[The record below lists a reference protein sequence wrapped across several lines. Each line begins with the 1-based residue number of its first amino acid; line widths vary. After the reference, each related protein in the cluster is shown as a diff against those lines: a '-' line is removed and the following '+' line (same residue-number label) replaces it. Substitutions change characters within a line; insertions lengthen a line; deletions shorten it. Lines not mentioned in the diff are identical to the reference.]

1 MAHFAPW
8 LRKLHFFLKYDLIG
22 KSNEKG
28 RCGMDQLRDLM
39 KNAKLTRTSRIIGE
53 YVLDNE
59 TDACF
64 MTSTE
69 IAEKL
74 EVSEA
79 SVIRFARALGFT
91 GFMDFQKNL
100 RKSHTERLG
109 RISSAV
115 AVPYERLQASMAHS
129 DENYIQEFLMNT
141 ETNITSVI
149 KNNPQETFDSAI
161 TLLMNCRRKYIVA
174 SRANTGVASYF
185 NLLLRHQVS
194 DVIPTWE
201 SSVNVIDHM
210 CDIGKEDCVILFSFP
225 RYSEMDRQA
234 LQMAEDA
241 GASIIVITD
250 RPSAPL
256 ARFAT
261 VLLTV
266 DVDTNTFFNSYVG
279 VQLVMEILSAGLSR
293 KMGGA
298 NAEKLQLIDK
308 YIGALGVY

>member
-1 MAHFAPW
+1 MA
-8 LRKLHFFLKYDLIG
+8 
-22 KSNEKG
+22 
-28 RCGMDQLRDLM
+28 QLRELM
-39 KNAKLTRTSRIIGE
+39 KNATLTRTSQLIGE
-53 YVLDNE
+53 YVLDHE
-59 TDACF
+59 TDVCF

-69 IAEKL
+69 LAETL
-74 EVSEA
+74 QVSEA
-79 SVIRFARALGFT
+79 SVIRFARALGYT
-91 GFMDFQKNL
+91 GYMDFQKNL
-100 RKSHTERLG
+100 RKFHTERLG

-115 AVPYERLQASMAHS
+115 AVPYERLQVSMAHS

-141 ETNITSVI
+141 QTNITSVI
-149 KNNPQETFDSAI
+149 RNNPQEAFDAAVA
-161 TLLMNCRRKYIVA
+161 LLAGARRKYIVA

-185 NLLLRHQVS
+185 NLLLRHQVP

-210 CDIGKEDCVILFSFP
+210 CDIGNEDCVILFSFP

-241 GASIIVITD
+241 GASILVITD
-250 RPSAPL
+250 RPSAPM

-293 KMGGA
+293 KIGDA
-298 NAEKLQLIDK
+298 NAEKLKLIDK

>member
-1 MAHFAPW
+1 M
-8 LRKLHFFLKYDLIG
+8 
-22 KSNEKG
+22 KG
-28 RCGMDQLRDLM
+28 
-39 KNAKLTRTSRIIGE
+39 AKLTKTSRLIGE
-53 YVLDNE
+53 YVLDHE

-69 IAEKL
+69 IAAKL

-79 SVIRFARALGFT
+79 SVIRFARALGYS
-91 GFMDFQKNL
+91 GYMEFQKNL
-100 RKSHTERLG
+100 RKSHTEQLG

-115 AVPYERLQASMAHS
+115 AVPYERLQASMAS
-129 DENYIQEFLMNT
+129 SSENYIQQFLMNT

-149 KNNPQETFDSAI
+149 KNNPQEAFDSAI
-161 TLLMNCRRKYIVA
+161 ALLLKARRKYIVA
-174 SRANTGVASYF
+174 SRANTGVASYL
-185 NLLLRHQVS
+185 NLLLRHQLP

-210 CDIGKEDCVILFSFP
+210 CDISSEDCVILFSFP

-234 LQMAEDA
+234 LELAEDA

-256 ARFAT
+256 AAFAT

-279 VQLVMEILSAGLSR
+279 VQLVMEILMAGLSR
-293 KMGGA
+293 QVGDA
-298 NAEKLQLIDK
+298 TAEKLQRIDR
-308 YIGALGVY
+308 YIGKLGVY

>member
-1 MAHFAPW
+1 M
-8 LRKLHFFLKYDLIG
+8 
-22 KSNEKG
+22 E
-28 RCGMDQLRDLM
+28 QLRDLM
-39 KNAKLTRTSRIIGE
+39 KNAKLTKTSRIIGE
-53 YVLDNE
+53 YILDNE

-79 SVIRFARALGFT
+79 SVIRFARALGYT
-91 GFMDFQKNL
+91 GYMDFQKNL

-141 ETNITSVI
+141 QTNITSVV
-149 KNNPQETFDSAI
+149 KNNTQETFDAAVD
-161 TLLMNCRRKYIVA
+161 LLVNARRKYIVA

-185 NLLLRHQVS
+185 NLLLRHQLP

-210 CDIGKEDCVILFSFP
+210 CDIGKEDCVIIFSFP

-250 RPSAPL
+250 RPSAPM

-308 YIGALGVY
+308 YIDALGVY

>member
-1 MAHFAPW
+1 M
-8 LRKLHFFLKYDLIG
+8 
-22 KSNEKG
+22 KG
-28 RCGMDQLRDLM
+28 
-39 KNAKLTRTSRIIGE
+39 AKLTKTSRLIGE
-53 YVLDNE
+53 YVLDHE

-69 IAEKL
+69 IAAVL

-79 SVIRFARALGFT
+79 SVIRFARALGYS
-91 GFMDFQKNL
+91 GYMEFQKNL

-115 AVPYERLQASMAHS
+115 AVPYERLQASMASS
-129 DENYIQEFLMNT
+129 DENYIQQFLMNT

-149 KNNPQETFDSAI
+149 KNNPQEAFDSAI
-161 TLLMNCRRKYIVA
+161 ALLLKARRKYIVA
-174 SRANTGVASYF
+174 SRANTGVASYL
-185 NLLLRHQVS
+185 NLLLRHQLP

-210 CDIGKEDCVILFSFP
+210 CDIGPEDCVILFSFP

-234 LQMAEDA
+234 LELAEDA
-241 GASIIVITD
+241 GASIIVIAD

-256 ARFAT
+256 AAFAT

-279 VQLVMEILSAGLSR
+279 VQLVMEILMAGLSR
-293 KMGGA
+293 QVGDA
-298 NAEKLQLIDK
+298 TAEKLQRIDRYIDK
-308 YIGALGVY
+308 LGVY

>member
-1 MAHFAPW
+1 MQQ
-8 LRKLHFFLKYDLIG
+8 LKDAL
-22 KSNEKG
+22 
-28 RCGMDQLRDLM
+28 
-39 KNAKLTRTSRIIGE
+39 KNAKLTKTSKRIGAYI
-53 YVLDNE
+53 LDHE

-69 IAEKL
+69 LAAEL

-91 GFMDFQKNL
+91 GYMDFQKNL
-100 RKSHTERLG
+100 RKSHTEKLG

-115 AVPYERLQASMAHS
+115 AVPYERLQASMAAEGN
-129 DENYIQEFLMNT
+129 DYIQEFLMNT

-149 KNNPQETFDSAI
+149 RNNTKESFESAI
-161 TLLMNCRRKYIVA
+161 DLLMKARRKYIVA

-185 NLLLRHQVS
+185 NLLLRHQLP

-210 CDIGKEDCVILFSFP
+210 CDIGAEDCVILFSFP
-225 RYSEMDRQA
+225 RYSEMDHQA
-234 LQMAEDA
+234 LKMAEDA
-241 GASIIVITD
+241 GAKILVISD

-256 ARFAT
+256 AQYAT

-279 VQLVMEILSAGLSR
+279 VQLVMEILCAGLSR
-293 KMGGA
+293 RVGVA
-298 NAEKLQLIDK
+298 NAEKLQLIDR

>member
-1 MAHFAPW
+1 ME
-8 LRKLHFFLKYDLIG
+8 L
-22 KSNEKG
+22 
-28 RCGMDQLRDLM
+28 LRDLM
-39 KNAKLTRTSRIIGE
+39 KNAKLTKTSRVIGE
-53 YVLDNE
+53 YILDNE

-79 SVIRFARALGFT
+79 SVIRFARALGYT
-91 GFMDFQKNL
+91 GYMDFQRNL

-115 AVPYERLQASMAHS
+115 AVPYERLQASMAHT

-141 ETNITSVI
+141 QTNITSVV
-149 KNNPQETFDSAI
+149 KNNPQETFDAAVE
-161 TLLMNCRRKYIVA
+161 LLVGARRKYIVA

-185 NLLLRHQVS
+185 NLLLRHQLP

-210 CDIGKEDCVILFSFP
+210 CDIGPEDCVIIFSFP

-241 GASIIVITD
+241 GANILVITD
-250 RPSAPL
+250 RPSAPM
-256 ARFAT
+256 AQFAT

-279 VQLVMEILSAGLSR
+279 VQLVMEILCAGLSR
-293 KMGGA
+293 RMGDA
-298 NAEKLQLIDK
+298 NAEKLRLIDK

>member
-1 MAHFAPW
+1 M
-8 LRKLHFFLKYDLIG
+8 
-22 KSNEKG
+22 E
-28 RCGMDQLRDLM
+28 QLRDLM
-39 KNAKLTRTSRIIGE
+39 KRSKLTKTSRLIGE
-53 YVLDNE
+53 YILDNE

-79 SVIRFARALGFT
+79 SVIRFARALGYT

-115 AVPYERLQASMAHS
+115 AVPYERLQASMAHI

-141 ETNITSVI
+141 QTNITSVV
-149 KNNPQETFDSAI
+149 KNNPKETFDEAVE
-161 TLLMNCRRKYIVA
+161 LLIASRRKYIVA

-185 NLLLRHQVS
+185 NLLLRHQVT

-234 LQMAEDA
+234 MQMAEDA

-250 RPSAPL
+250 RPSAPM
-256 ARFAT
+256 AQFAT

-293 KMGGA
+293 RMGGA
-298 NAEKLQLIDK
+298 NAEKLRLIDK
-308 YIGALGVY
+308 YIGTLGVY

>member
-1 MAHFAPW
+1 M
-8 LRKLHFFLKYDLIG
+8 
-22 KSNEKG
+22 E
-28 RCGMDQLRDLM
+28 QLRDLM
-39 KNAKLTRTSRIIGE
+39 KNAKLTKTSRIIGE
-53 YVLDNE
+53 YILDNE

-79 SVIRFARALGFT
+79 SVIRFARALGYT
-91 GFMDFQKNL
+91 GYMDFQKTL

-141 ETNITSVI
+141 QTNITSVV
-149 KNNPQETFDSAI
+149 KNNTQETFDAAVD
-161 TLLMNCRRKYIVA
+161 LLVNARRKYIVA

-185 NLLLRHQVS
+185 NLLLRHQLP

-210 CDIGKEDCVILFSFP
+210 CDIGKEDCVIIFSFP

-250 RPSAPL
+250 RPSAPM

-308 YIGALGVY
+308 YIDALGVY

>member
-1 MAHFAPW
+1 MQQ
-8 LRKLHFFLKYDLIG
+8 LKDAL
-22 KSNEKG
+22 
-28 RCGMDQLRDLM
+28 
-39 KNAKLTRTSRIIGE
+39 KNAKLTKTSKRIGAYI
-53 YVLDNE
+53 LDHE

-69 IAEKL
+69 LAAEL

-91 GFMDFQKNL
+91 GYMDFQKNL
-100 RKSHTERLG
+100 RKSHTEKLG

-115 AVPYERLQASMAHS
+115 AVPYERLQASMATEG
-129 DENYIQEFLMNT
+129 DDYIQEFLMNT

-149 KNNPQETFDSAI
+149 RNNSKETFEAAI
-161 TLLMNCRRKYIVA
+161 DLLVGARRKYIVA

-185 NLLLRHQVS
+185 NLLLRHQLT

-210 CDIGKEDCVILFSFP
+210 CDIGPQDCVILFSFP
-225 RYSEMDRQA
+225 RYSEMDHQA
-234 LQMAEDA
+234 LKMAEDA
-241 GASIIVITD
+241 GAKILVISD

-256 ARFAT
+256 AQYAT

-279 VQLVMEILSAGLSR
+279 VQLVMEILCAGLSR
-293 KMGGA
+293 RVGGA
-298 NAEKLQLIDK
+298 NAEKLQLIDR

>member
-1 MAHFAPW
+1 M
-8 LRKLHFFLKYDLIG
+8 
-22 KSNEKG
+22 KG
-28 RCGMDQLRDLM
+28 
-39 KNAKLTRTSRIIGE
+39 AKLTKTSRLIGE
-53 YVLDNE
+53 YILDHE

-69 IAEKL
+69 IAAKL

-79 SVIRFARALGFT
+79 SVIRFARALGYS
-91 GFMDFQKNL
+91 GYMEFQKNL

-115 AVPYERLQASMAHS
+115 AVPYERLQASMASS
-129 DENYIQEFLMNT
+129 DENYIQQFLMNT

-149 KNNPQETFDSAI
+149 KNNPQEAFDGAI
-161 TLLMNCRRKYIVA
+161 EMLLKARRKYIVA
-174 SRANTGVASYF
+174 SRANTGVASYL
-185 NLLLRHQVS
+185 NLLLRHQLP

-210 CDIGKEDCVILFSFP
+210 CDISSEDCVILFSFP

-234 LQMAEDA
+234 LELAEDA

-256 ARFAT
+256 AAFAT

-279 VQLVMEILSAGLSR
+279 VQLVMEILMAGLSR
-293 KMGGA
+293 QVGDA
-298 NAEKLQLIDK
+298 TAEKLQRIDR
-308 YIGALGVY
+308 YIGKLGVY

>member
-1 MAHFAPW
+1 M
-8 LRKLHFFLKYDLIG
+8 
-22 KSNEKG
+22 E
-28 RCGMDQLRDLM
+28 QLRDVM
-39 KNAKLTRTSRIIGE
+39 KRARLTRTSRLIGE
-53 YVLDNE
+53 YILDHE

-69 IAEKL
+69 IAAQL
-74 EVSEA
+74 DVSEA
-79 SVIRFARALGFT
+79 SVIRFARALGYT
-91 GFMDFQKNL
+91 GYMDFQKNL
-100 RKSHTERLG
+100 RKFHTERLG

-115 AVPYERLQASMAHS
+115 AVPYERLQASMAHNET
-129 DENYIQEFLMNT
+129 DYIQEFLMNT

-149 KNNPQETFDSAI
+149 KNNTKESFDAAI
-161 TLLMNCRRKYIVA
+161 DILISSHRKYIVA

-210 CDIGKEDCVILFSFP
+210 IDIDSNDCVIIFSFP

-241 GASIIVITD
+241 GARVIVITD
-250 RPSAPL
+250 RPSAPM
-256 ARFAT
+256 AQYAT
-261 VLLTV
+261 ALLTV

-279 VQLVMEILSAGLSR
+279 VQLVMEILATGLSR
-293 KMGGA
+293 RVGAA
-298 NAEKLQLIDK
+298 NAEKLQLIDR

>member
-1 MAHFAPW
+1 M
-8 LRKLHFFLKYDLIG
+8 
-22 KSNEKG
+22 E
-28 RCGMDQLRDLM
+28 QLRDVM
-39 KNAKLTRTSRIIGE
+39 KRAKLTKTSRVIGE
-53 YVLDNE
+53 YILDNE

-74 EVSEA
+74 QVSEA
-79 SVIRFARALGFT
+79 SVIRFARALGYT

-115 AVPYERLQASMAHS
+115 AVPYERLQVSIAHS
-129 DENYIQEFLMNT
+129 DEDYIQEFLMNT
-141 ETNITSVI
+141 QTNITSVV
-149 KNNPQETFDSAI
+149 KNNTKETFDGAVD
-161 TLLMNCRRKYIVA
+161 LLANARRKYIVA
-174 SRANTGVASYF
+174 SRANTGVAAYF
-185 NLLLRHQVS
+185 NLLLRHQVP

-234 LQMAEDA
+234 MQMAEDA
-241 GASIIVITD
+241 GASIIVVTD

-256 ARFAT
+256 AQFAT

-279 VQLVMEILSAGLSR
+279 VQLVMEIIAAGLSR
-293 KMGGA
+293 KMGDA
-298 NAEKLQLIDK
+298 NAEKLQLIDR

>member
-1 MAHFAPW
+1 M
-8 LRKLHFFLKYDLIG
+8 
-22 KSNEKG
+22 KG
-28 RCGMDQLRDLM
+28 
-39 KNAKLTRTSRIIGE
+39 AKLTKTSRLIGE
-53 YVLDNE
+53 YVLDHE

-69 IAEKL
+69 IAAVL

-79 SVIRFARALGFT
+79 SVIRFARALGYS
-91 GFMDFQKNL
+91 GYMEFQKNL

-115 AVPYERLQASMAHS
+115 AVPYERLQASMASS
-129 DENYIQEFLMNT
+129 DENYIQQFLMNT

-161 TLLMNCRRKYIVA
+161 ALLLKARRKYIVA
-174 SRANTGVASYF
+174 SRANTGVASYL
-185 NLLLRHQVS
+185 NLLLRHQLP

-210 CDIGKEDCVILFSFP
+210 CDIGPEDCVILFSFP

-234 LQMAEDA
+234 LELAEDA

-256 ARFAT
+256 AAFAT

-279 VQLVMEILSAGLSR
+279 VQLVMEILMAGLSR
-293 KMGGA
+293 QVGDA
-298 NAEKLQLIDK
+298 TAEKLQRIDRYIDK
-308 YIGALGVY
+308 LGVY

>member
-1 MAHFAPW
+1 MEQ
-8 LRKLHFFLKYDLIG
+8 LKDML
-22 KSNEKG
+22 KS
-28 RCGMDQLRDLM
+28 
-39 KNAKLTRTSRIIGE
+39 AKLTKTSRRIGAFL
-53 YVLDNE
+53 LDHE

-69 IAEKL
+69 LAQEL

-91 GFMDFQKNL
+91 GYMDLQKHL
-100 RKSHTERLG
+100 RRSHTERLG

-115 AVPYERLQASMAHS
+115 AVPYERLLASMQS
-129 DENYIQEFLMNT
+129 GGGDYIQEFLMNT
-141 ETNITSVI
+141 QTNIVSVVR
-149 KNNPQETFDSAI
+149 NNPKETFDAAVDLLLSA
-161 TLLMNCRRKYIVA
+161 RRRYIVA
-174 SRANTGVASYF
+174 SRANTGVASYC
-185 NLLLRHQVS
+185 NLLLRHQLT

-210 CDIGKEDCVILFSFP
+210 CDIGSQDCVLLFSFP

-234 LQMAEDA
+234 MQMAEDA
-241 GASIIVITD
+241 GAKILVVTD

-256 ARFAT
+256 AQYAT

-279 VQLVMEILSAGLSR
+279 VQLVMEILCAGLSR
-293 KMGGA
+293 RVGQA
-298 NAEKLQLIDK
+298 SAEKLKLIDR
-308 YIGALGVY
+308 YIGELGVY

>member
-1 MAHFAPW
+1 MKKTGLEGNA
-8 LRKLHFFLKYDLIG
+8 
-22 KSNEKG
+22 
-28 RCGMDQLRDLM
+28 GMEQLRDAI
-39 KNAKLTRTSRIIGE
+39 KHAKLTKTSRIIGE
-53 YVLDNE
+53 YVLDHE

-69 IAEKL
+69 LATEL
-74 EVSEA
+74 DVSEA
-79 SVIRFARALGFT
+79 SVIRFARALGYS
-91 GFMDFQKNL
+91 GYMDFQKSL

-141 ETNITSVI
+141 ETNITSVVR
-149 KNNPQETFDSAI
+149 NNPKETFDAAI
-161 TLLMNCRRKYIVA
+161 DLLLGSRRKYIVA

-185 NLLLRHQVS
+185 NLLLRHQVA

-234 LQMAEDA
+234 MQLAEDA
-241 GASIIVITD
+241 GAGIIVFTD

-256 ARFAT
+256 AQYAK
-261 VLLTV
+261 VLFTV

-279 VQLVMEILSAGLSR
+279 VQLVMEILAAGLSR
-293 KMGGA
+293 RMGGA
-298 NAEKLQLIDK
+298 NAEKLRMIDR
-308 YIGALGVY
+308 YIGKLGVY

>member
-1 MAHFAPW
+1 M
-8 LRKLHFFLKYDLIG
+8 
-22 KSNEKG
+22 E
-28 RCGMDQLRDLM
+28 QLRDVM
-39 KNAKLTRTSRIIGE
+39 KRAKLTKTSRVIGE
-53 YVLDNE
+53 YILDNE

-69 IAEKL
+69 IADKL

-79 SVIRFARALGFT
+79 SVIRFARALGYT

-115 AVPYERLQASMAHS
+115 AVPYERLRASIAHS
-129 DENYIQEFLMNT
+129 DEDYIQEFLMNT
-141 ETNITSVI
+141 QTNITSVI
-149 KNNPQETFDSAI
+149 RNNPKENFDSAVE
-161 TLLMNCRRKYIVA
+161 LLVNARRKYIVA
-174 SRANTGVASYF
+174 SRANTGVAAYF
-185 NLLLRHQVS
+185 NLLLRHQVP

-234 LQMAEDA
+234 LKMAEDA
-241 GASIIVITD
+241 GASIIVVTD
-250 RPSAPL
+250 RPSAPM
-256 ARFAT
+256 AQFAT

-279 VQLVMEILSAGLSR
+279 VQLVMEIIAAGLSR
-293 KMGGA
+293 KMGDA
-298 NAEKLQLIDK
+298 NAEKLQLIDR

>member
-1 MAHFAPW
+1 M
-8 LRKLHFFLKYDLIG
+8 
-22 KSNEKG
+22 E
-28 RCGMDQLRDLM
+28 QLRDVM
-39 KNAKLTRTSRIIGE
+39 KRAKLTKTSRVIGE
-53 YVLDNE
+53 YILDNE

-74 EVSEA
+74 QVSEA
-79 SVIRFARALGFT
+79 SVIRFARALGYT

-115 AVPYERLQASMAHS
+115 AVPYERLQSSIAHS
-129 DENYIQEFLMNT
+129 DEDYIQEFLMNT
-141 ETNITSVI
+141 QTNITSVV
-149 KNNPQETFDSAI
+149 KNNTKETFDSAVD
-161 TLLMNCRRKYIVA
+161 LLVNARRKYIVA
-174 SRANTGVASYF
+174 SRANTGVAAYF
-185 NLLLRHQVS
+185 NLLLRHQVP

-234 LQMAEDA
+234 MQMAEDA
-241 GASIIVITD
+241 GASIIVVTD

-256 ARFAT
+256 AQFAT

-279 VQLVMEILSAGLSR
+279 VQLVMEIIAAGLSR
-293 KMGGA
+293 KMGDA
-298 NAEKLQLIDK
+298 NAEKLLLIDR

>member
-1 MAHFAPW
+1 MSE
-8 LRKLHFFLKYDLIG
+8 LR
-22 KSNEKG
+22 EA
-28 RCGMDQLRDLM
+28 M
-39 KNAKLTRTSRIIGE
+39 KHAKLTKTSRVIGE
-53 YVLDNE
+53 YFLDHE

-69 IAEKL
+69 IASLL

-91 GFMDFQKNL
+91 GYMDFQKSL
-100 RKSHTERLG
+100 RRSHTERLS
-109 RISSAV
+109 RISSQV
-115 AVPYERLQASMAHS
+115 AVPYERLQASMAQH

-141 ETNITSVI
+141 QTNITSVI
-149 KNNPQETFDSAI
+149 KNNTQDTFDAAI
-161 TLLMNCRRKYIVA
+161 SLLMESRRKYIVA

-185 NLLLRHQVS
+185 NLLLRHQLP

-210 CDIGKEDCVILFSFP
+210 CDIGPEDCVILFSFP

-234 LQMAEDA
+234 MQLAEDT
-241 GASIIVITD
+241 GARVLVITD

-279 VQLVMEILSAGLSR
+279 VQLVMEILMAGLSR
-293 KMGGA
+293 KCGDA
-298 NAEKLQLIDK
+298 NAEKLQLIDR
-308 YIGALGVY
+308 YIGKLGVY

>member
-1 MAHFAPW
+1 M
-8 LRKLHFFLKYDLIG
+8 
-22 KSNEKG
+22 E
-28 RCGMDQLRDLM
+28 QLRDLM
-39 KNAKLTRTSRIIGE
+39 KHAKLTKTSRIIGE
-53 YVLDNE
+53 YILDNE

-74 EVSEA
+74 DVSEA
-79 SVIRFARALGFT
+79 SVIRFARALGYT
-91 GFMDFQKNL
+91 GYMDFQKNL

-141 ETNITSVI
+141 QTNIASVV
-149 KNNPQETFDSAI
+149 KNNTQETFDAAVE
-161 TLLMNCRRKYIVA
+161 LLMGARRKYIVA

-185 NLLLRHQVS
+185 NLLLRHQLP

-256 ARFAT
+256 AQFAT

>member
-1 MAHFAPW
+1 M
-8 LRKLHFFLKYDLIG
+8 
-22 KSNEKG
+22 E
-28 RCGMDQLRDLM
+28 QLRDLM
-39 KNAKLTRTSRIIGE
+39 KHAKLTKTSRIIGE
-53 YVLDNE
+53 YILDNE

-74 EVSEA
+74 DVSEA
-79 SVIRFARALGFT
+79 SVIRFARALGYT
-91 GFMDFQKNL
+91 GYMDFQKNL

-141 ETNITSVI
+141 QTNIASVV
-149 KNNPQETFDSAI
+149 KNNTQETFDAAVE
-161 TLLMNCRRKYIVA
+161 LLMGARRKYIVA

-185 NLLLRHQVS
+185 NLLLRHQLP

-256 ARFAT
+256 AQFAT

-298 NAEKLQLIDK
+298 NAEKLRLIDK

>member
-1 MAHFAPW
+1 MQQ
-8 LRKLHFFLKYDLIG
+8 LKDAL
-22 KSNEKG
+22 
-28 RCGMDQLRDLM
+28 
-39 KNAKLTRTSRIIGE
+39 KNAKLTKTSKRIGAYI
-53 YVLDNE
+53 LDHE

-69 IAEKL
+69 LAAEL

-91 GFMDFQKNL
+91 GYMDFQKNL
-100 RKSHTERLG
+100 RKSHTEKLG

-115 AVPYERLQASMAHS
+115 AVPYERLQASMAAEGN
-129 DENYIQEFLMNT
+129 DYIQEFLMNT

-149 KNNPQETFDSAI
+149 RNNTKESFEAAI
-161 TLLMNCRRKYIVA
+161 DLLMQARRKYIVA

-185 NLLLRHQVS
+185 NLLLRHQLP

-210 CDIGKEDCVILFSFP
+210 CDIGPEDCVILFSFP
-225 RYSEMDRQA
+225 RYSEMDHQA
-234 LQMAEDA
+234 LKMAEDA
-241 GASIIVITD
+241 GAKILVISD

-256 ARFAT
+256 AQYAT

-279 VQLVMEILSAGLSR
+279 VQLVMEILCAGLSR
-293 KMGGA
+293 RVGVA
-298 NAEKLQLIDK
+298 NAEKLQLIDR

>member
-1 MAHFAPW
+1 M
-8 LRKLHFFLKYDLIG
+8 
-22 KSNEKG
+22 E
-28 RCGMDQLRDLM
+28 QLREVM
-39 KNAKLTRTSRIIGE
+39 KRAKLTKTSRVIGE
-53 YVLDNE
+53 YILDNE

-79 SVIRFARALGFT
+79 SVIRFARALGYT

-100 RKSHTERLG
+100 RKSHSERLG

-115 AVPYERLQASMAHS
+115 AVPYERLQASMAHT

-141 ETNITSVI
+141 QANITSVVR
-149 KNNPQETFDSAI
+149 NNTKETFDGAVE
-161 TLLMNCRRKYIVA
+161 LLIQARRKYIVA

-185 NLLLRHQVS
+185 NLLLRHQVT

-210 CDIGKEDCVILFSFP
+210 CDIGKEDCVIVFSFP

-234 LQMAEDA
+234 LRMAEDA

-250 RPSAPL
+250 RPSAPM
-256 ARFAT
+256 AQFAT

-293 KMGGA
+293 RMGDA

>member
-1 MAHFAPW
+1 MEQ
-8 LRKLHFFLKYDLIG
+8 LK
-22 KSNEKG
+22 
-28 RCGMDQLRDLM
+28 DLM
-39 KNAKLTRTSRIIGE
+39 KRATLTKTSRRIGDFI
-53 YVLDNE
+53 LDHE

-69 IAEKL
+69 LAQEL

-91 GFMDFQKNL
+91 GFMDFQKQL
-100 RKSHTERLG
+100 RRSHTEKLG

-115 AVPYERLQASMAHS
+115 AVPYERLQASMATEGG
-129 DENYIQEFLMNT
+129 DYIQEFLLNT
-141 ETNITSVI
+141 QTNITSVVR
-149 KNNPQETFDSAI
+149 NNPKEAFDRAVD
-161 TLLMNCRRKYIVA
+161 LLMGARRRYIVA
-174 SRANTGVASYF
+174 SRANTGVASYC
-185 NLLLRHQVS
+185 NLLLRHQLT

-210 CDIGKEDCVILFSFP
+210 CDIGPEDCVITFSFP

-241 GASIIVITD
+241 GAKILVITD
-250 RPSAPL
+250 RPSAPM

-261 VLLTV
+261 ALLTV

-279 VQLVMEILSAGLSR
+279 VQLVMEILCAGLSR
-293 KMGGA
+293 RMGGA
-298 NAEKLQLIDK
+298 NAEKLRLIDR
-308 YIGALGVY
+308 YIGRLGVY

>member
-1 MAHFAPW
+1 M
-8 LRKLHFFLKYDLIG
+8 
-22 KSNEKG
+22 KG
-28 RCGMDQLRDLM
+28 V
-39 KNAKLTRTSRIIGE
+39 KLTKTSRLIGE
-53 YVLDNE
+53 YILDHE

-69 IAEKL
+69 IAAKL

-79 SVIRFARALGFT
+79 SVIRFARALGYS
-91 GFMDFQKNL
+91 GYMEFQKNL

-115 AVPYERLQASMAHS
+115 AVPYERLQASMASS
-129 DENYIQEFLMNT
+129 DENYIQQFLMNT

-149 KNNPQETFDSAI
+149 KNNPQEAFDGAI
-161 TLLMNCRRKYIVA
+161 ELLLKARRKYIVA
-174 SRANTGVASYF
+174 SRANTGVASYL
-185 NLLLRHQVS
+185 NLLLRHQLP

-210 CDIGKEDCVILFSFP
+210 CDISSEDCVILFSFP

-234 LQMAEDA
+234 LELAEDA

-256 ARFAT
+256 AAFAT

-279 VQLVMEILSAGLSR
+279 VQLVMEILMAGLSR
-293 KMGGA
+293 QVGDA
-298 NAEKLQLIDK
+298 TAEKLQRIDR
-308 YIGALGVY
+308 YIGKLGVY

>member
-1 MAHFAPW
+1 M
-8 LRKLHFFLKYDLIG
+8 
-22 KSNEKG
+22 
-28 RCGMDQLRDLM
+28 
-39 KNAKLTRTSRIIGE
+39 
-53 YVLDNE
+53 LDHE

-69 IAEKL
+69 IAGEL
-74 EVSEA
+74 NVSEA
-79 SVIRFARALGFT
+79 SVIRFARALGYS
-91 GFMDFQKNL
+91 GYMDFQKSL

-115 AVPYERLQASMAHS
+115 AVPYERLQASMAHN

-141 ETNITSVI
+141 ETNITSVVR
-149 KNNPQETFDSAI
+149 NNPKETFDAAI
-161 TLLMNCRRKYIVA
+161 ELLLKARRKYIVA

-210 CDIGKEDCVILFSFP
+210 CDIGREDCVILFSFP
-225 RYSEMDRQA
+225 RYSEMDHQA
-234 LQMAEDA
+234 MQMAEDA
-241 GASIIVITD
+241 GAGIIVITD

-256 ARFAT
+256 AQYAT

-293 KMGGA
+293 RVGGA
-298 NAEKLQLIDK
+298 NAEKLQMIDR
-308 YIGALGVY
+308 YIGKLGVY